1 MSASGKMPQ
10 GGGRMRGGVREPHMS
25 REDMKKSL
33 GKGSTVWRLFRFIFK
48 NYKFRFGVVLVCIV
62 ISALATLASSLFTKT
77 LIDDYITPLLSQAV
91 PDFSPLVV
99 ALVKLAAV
107 LLVGV
112 AASYS
117 YNLIMI
123 FVGQGTMLKLRQ
135 SLFSHMEDLPLSYFD
150 SHSHGD
156 IMSVY
161 TNDVDTL
168 RQVIGNTVPNLFQ
181 SLITLIS
188 TFVSM
193 VVLSMPLTLV
203 SILMAALTVRV
214 TTALGKISR
223 AHFVERQKAL
233 GAVNGFIEEMV
244 SGQRVVKVYCHEKK
258 AVEDFSVLNERLRSS
273 AYNANKIGSMVMP
286 INGNIGNLGYVLT
299 AVVGAL
305 IAIGGLTAWYMSGIG
320 GATLTLGTLVAFLSL
335 QKNFTRP
342 ISSISNE
349 INSIAMA
356 SAGTDRVYSLLD
368 EPQEVDEGKVTLV
381 NTTVAPDGSLV
392 ESPVRT
398 GSWAWKA
405 VGLSGQ
411 PSTPLRPPG
420 GLRGVPLRLPESLR
434 SESPVAAEGDLA
446 SGLASPGRSHPRL
459 VRGRGPLAEQ
469 VGGAER
475 SEESGLSEP
484 DADDAGAEGRPATL
498 TPLQGLVSLEDVDF
512 SYVEGKQVL
521 FDISLTAYPGQKI
534 AFVGGTGAGKTTIT
548 NLINRFY
555 EIQEGTITYDGFDIR
570 RIDKDSLRRSLGIV
584 LQETRLFSA
593 SVLDNIRYG
602 RLDAT
607 DEECREAARLVYA
620 DSFIRRLPQGYDTIL
635 AADGGNLSQGERQLL
650 AIARAAV
657 ANPPV
662 LILDEATSSIDTRTE
677 KLIQKGMDSLMKGR
691 TTFVIAHRLSTV
703 QNANYIM
710 VMDRGRIIERGRHDE
725 LLAQKGK
732 YYELYTG
739 NQITA

>member
-1 MSASGKMPQ
+1 MSSNK
-10 GGGRMRGGVREPHMS
+10 MRGGVREPHMS
-25 REDMKKSL
+25 REDLKKSL
-33 GKGSTVWRLFRFIFK
+33 GKGSTVWRLFSFIFK
-48 NYKFRFGVVLVCIV
+48 NYKIRFGVVLVCIV

-77 LIDDYITPLLSQAV
+77 LIDDYITPLLTQAV
-91 PDFSPLVV
+91 PDFSPLAV
-99 ALVKLAAV
+99 ALVKLAAA
-107 LLVGV
+107 LLLGV

-156 IMSVY
+156 IMSIY

-181 SLITLIS
+181 SLITLVS

-203 SILMAALTVRV
+203 SILMAILTVRV
-214 TTALGKISR
+214 TTGLGKISR

-258 AVEDFSVLNERLRSS
+258 AIDDFSVLNERLRSS

-320 GATLTLGTLVAFLSL
+320 GSVLTLGTLVAFLSL

-368 EPQEVDEGKVTLV
+368 EPQEIDNGKVTLV
-381 NTTVAPDGSLV
+381 NTTVSPDGSLV
-392 ESPVRT
+392 ESPIRT
-398 GSWAWKA
+398 GTWAWKSPDM
-405 VGLSGQ
+405 VSLSSGSDC
-411 PSTPLRPPG
+411 PDS
-420 GLRGVPLRLPESLR
+420 SLR
-434 SESPVAAEGDLA
+434 SAPPISRRDCEDKSSPSLHRSGPLPLTSRGWLRSGLARPDDNDLGSA
-446 SGLASPGRSHPRL
+446 SGLRAYSAAAKRGWTRPGPN
-459 VRGRGPLAEQ
+459 
-469 VGGAER
+469 
-475 SEESGLSEP
+475 
-484 DADDAGAEGRPATL
+484 GRPGTL
-498 TPLQGLVSLEDVDF
+498 TPLQGQVSLKDVDF

-521 FDISLTAYPGQKI
+521 YDITLTAYPGQKI

-570 RIDKDSLRRSLGIV
+570 DIDKDSLRRSLGIV

-607 DEECREAARLVYA
+607 DEECREAAKLVYA

-710 VMDRGRIIERGRHDE
+710 VMDHGHIIERGRHDE

-739 NQITA
+739 NQINA